1 MTPSGTPKP
10 APIATSC
17 ELAEAEPEVELE
29 ELEHAELDDDVVV

>member
-17 ELAEAEPEVELE
+17 ELAEAEPEAELE